1 MSLAQVFIEFIKEFL
16 FRDPK
21 HGIKCSWY
29 VGSFSEDL
37 KNSLFAESTFM
48 IPTSNLINPTY
59 LNL

>member
-29 VGSFSEDL
+29 VGSVSGDL

-48 IPTSNLINPTY
+48 ILTSNLINPTY